1 MSIGCY
7 ESYEIYFKLLEIVF
21 HRLSINYLF
30 RLDMANKKKGQLT
43 STSEWAK
50 HLRKYLKR
58 QFWKG
63 DLNLKI

>member
-1 MSIGCY
+1 
-7 ESYEIYFKLLEIVF
+7 
-21 HRLSINYLF
+21 
-30 RLDMANKKKGQLT
+30 MANKRKGHLT

-63 DLNLKI
+63 ERNASKVLVRKFPNEFKKSEE